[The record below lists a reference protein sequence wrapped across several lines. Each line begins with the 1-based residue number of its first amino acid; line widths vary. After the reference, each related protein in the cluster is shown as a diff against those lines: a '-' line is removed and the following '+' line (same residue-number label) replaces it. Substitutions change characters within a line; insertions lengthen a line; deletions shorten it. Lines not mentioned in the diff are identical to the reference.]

1 MENYI
6 QFYARYFINSL
17 KLIFLSK
24 KYVYRCEV
32 CTVNSVE
39 MSDFLWQLEKVF
51 TIQKLIKIV
60 KMVNSELSLPHK
72 LCQCLIFCG
81 NGIKVQS
88 AHEVEQQFKNS

>member
-1 MENYI
+1 MVNYK
-6 QFYARYFINSL
+6 QFCARYFINSL

-24 KYVYRCEV
+24 KYGYRCEV

-39 MSDFLWQLEKVF
+39 VSDERVF
-51 TIQKLIKIV
+51 TIQKLIKII
-60 KMVNSELSLPHK
+60 KMVNFELSLPHK

-88 AHEVEQQFKNS
+88 VHEVEQQFKKT